1 MAEAV
6 SLAASIIAIVDLTT
20 KIGNLCFK
28 YANAVKDAK
37 ADITRLQIQLK
48 NLEATAEGAQAL
60 VNGES
65 GSKLVTSRR
74 LLDSLNDCNALLVNL
89 LARLDGGRSSKP
101 MRRFGLRSLKWPF
114 ERQEMDTIITHLE
127 RNEKSI
133 DLALQVDQTYVMV
146 YRWKNPVHSYALYLE
161 PFSLTSAK
169 ESTSSPLNKPRIQEV
184 RRVS

>member
-1 MAEAV
+1 MAEALGVV
-6 SLAASIIAIVDLTT
+6 SSIIAIVDLTT

-48 NLEATAEGAQAL
+48 NLEATAQGAQAL

-89 LARLDGGRSSKP
+89 LARLDGDKSSKP

-114 ERQEMDTIITHLE
+114 ERQELDTIITHLE

-133 DLALQVDQTYVMV
+133 DFALQVDQTYVAFFDCRNTV
-146 YRWKNPVHSYALYLE
+146 Y
-161 PFSLTSAK
+161 
-169 ESTSSPLNKPRIQEV
+169 
-184 RRVS
+184 